1 MIYATRSQANHVT
14 RLQEMPSCLR
24 TLSYGTKRWWFT
36 VFLQDFR
43 YTENVENHPNLP
55 PKFTR
60 SDLSNAQ
67 TFYKTTE
74 EINMWQTVVFK
85 FCLFYQW
92 VRTICTYFRHPLWP
106 TTRLLLKA
114 IWIYSMFSCAQTMLL
129 PLQPYSLFIGLS
141 LTPFGRVTISQ
152 KSLNIPVT

>member
-1 MIYATRSQANHVT
+1 MEPNDDG
-14 RLQEMPSCLR
+14 LQYFYKILGTLRMLKIIPICL
-24 TLSYGTKRWWFT
+24 
-36 VFLQDFR
+36 Q
-43 YTENVENHPNLP
+43 NLP
-55 PKFTR
+55 
-60 SDLSNAQ
+60 DQILSNAQ

-92 VRTICTYFRHPLWP
+92 VRTSCTYFRHPLWP

-114 IWIYSMFSCAQTMLL
+114 FWIYSMFSCAQTMLL
-129 PLQPYSLFIGLS
+129 PLQPYSLFIDLS

>member
-1 MIYATRSQANHVT
+1 MEPNDDG
-14 RLQEMPSCLR
+14 LQYFYKILGTLR
-24 TLSYGTKRWWFT
+24 MLKII
-36 VFLQDFR
+36 LICHQ
-43 YTENVENHPNLP
+43 NLP
-55 PKFTR
+55 
-60 SDLSNAQ
+60 DQILSNAQ

-92 VRTICTYFRHPLWP
+92 VRTRCTYFRHPLWP

-114 IWIYSMFSCAQTMLL
+114 FWIYSMFSCAQTMLL